1 MAKRKKKKE
10 TKKKFEYSIELY
22 GILLILIGILG
33 ICGYGPCGKLI
44 CAFFAFLF
52 GGLYLVP
59 LVLVIILGIYV
70 IFQKQ
75 YPDFFGSKV
84 LGLSL
89 IIIGLL
95 MVFHGEYAKT
105 ISDSVTILKE
115 TFNETISVFT
125 TVDGASRELAF
136 QNIGGG
142 MIGGALISLSKGLF
156 AYEGTRIIYWILIVS
171 GALLFTGVS
180 IVEFIKK
187 FYRKSKELVPHHSS
201 QEDDSQDSKNILG
214 RVNDSVKIKIN
225 DSNVDNQEPKDNKVV
240 INSIDELKNNKVV
253 VNDQTNKE
261 VPKEVEIVDNTNSNY
276 RLPSTNILDVPKKN
290 KNNNQANIE
299 SNINKLEEVLYEFG
313 IVGKVVAVTVGPA
326 FTQYELELKAG
337 TKLSKLTSIN
347 KEISLVL
354 AKKDVRIQA
363 PIPGKS
369 TVGIEIANDSST
381 IVYIREIM
389 ESLPKDKQDSKLL
402 VALGKDIMSNTMY
415 CEINKTPHLLV
426 AGSTGSGKSV
436 CINCILASI
445 LMRTKPDEVKLLL
458 VDPKKVELSMYN
470 GVPHLL
476 APVVTDPKKA
486 SVALAK
492 IVSEMERRYDIFE
505 EKGVKNIGSYN
516 EMIEKKNANLPDGEK
531 LKKMPYIVVIV
542 DELADLMLVASKE
555 VEDSIMRIT
564 QMARAAGI
572 HLIIATQRP
581 STDVITG
588 VIKANIPSRIS
599 FAVSSGID
607 SRTILD
613 MTGAEKLLGRGDML
627 FLPSGENTPIRI
639 QGAWITEEETK
650 RIVDFVIEQQKAQY
664 DDNMMNLN
672 TRNDSEGSV
681 DAHTEVK
688 DEYDDPLY
696 DEIVEFVITTGKAS
710 ASLLQRRFKLGYN
723 RAARVIDLLEERG
736 IIGPMNGSKP
746 REVLVKL
753 ESANEQ
759 DEEIL

>member
-1 MAKRKKKKE
+1 MGKRKKKKE
-10 TKKKFEYSIELY
+10 TKKSFEYSIELY

-52 GGLYLVP
+52 GSLYLVP
-59 LVLVIILGIYV
+59 LIGIIILGIYI
-70 IFQKQ
+70 IFNKQ
-75 YPDFFGSKV
+75 YPFFFNSKL
-84 LGLSL
+84 LGIYL
-89 IIIGLL
+89 IITGCL
-95 MVFHGEYAKT
+95 MVFHLTYMENIKEST
-105 ISDSVTILKE
+105 SIIKE
-115 TFNETISVFT
+115 TFNEVVNVFS
-125 TVDGASRELAF
+125 TVDGAARDIAF
-136 QNIGGG
+136 KNIGGG
-142 MIGGALISLSKGLF
+142 MLGGIFVSILMSLF
-156 AYEGTRIIYWILIVS
+156 DYQGTVIIYYVLIGS
-171 GALLFTGVS
+171 GIVLFTGFS
-180 IVEFIKK
+180 IVDLIKK
-187 FYRKSKELVPHHSS
+187 MYGKSKELVPKHIPD
-201 QEDDSQDSKNILG
+201 EDNNMLG
-214 RVNDSVKIKIN
+214 KVNDSVKIKIS
-225 DSNVDNQEPKDNKVV
+225 SNENEEEKEELLTSNKVV
-240 INSIDELKNNKVV
+240 ITSMDELKNK
-253 VNDQTNKE
+253 TITENKE
-261 VPKEVEIVDNTNSNY
+261 VVKEDTKEEVKKEIVSNSNY
-276 RLPSTNILDVPKKN
+276 ILPSTTILDVPKKT
-290 KNNNQANIE
+290 KNNNQDGIE
-299 SNINKLEEVLYEFG
+299 DNINKLEEVLREFG
-313 IVGKVVAVTVGPA
+313 IIGKVVAVTVGPA
-326 FTQYELELKAG
+326 FTQYELQLKSG

-354 AKKDVRIQA
+354 AKKDVRILA

-369 TVGIEIANDSST
+369 TVGIEIANDTTSV
-381 IVYIREIM
+381 VYIREIM
-389 ESLPKDKQDSKLL
+389 ESLPKDKSDSKLL

-445 LMRTKPDEVKLLL
+445 IMRAKPDEVKLLL

-470 GVPHLL
+470 GIPHLL

-492 IVSEMERRYDIFE
+492 IVSEMERRYDVFE

-516 EMIEKKNANLPDGEK
+516 DMVEKKNVNLPDGEK
-531 LKKMPYIVVIV
+531 LPKMPYIVVIV

-627 FLPSGENTPIRI
+627 FLPSGENTPMRI

-650 RIVDFVIEQQKAQY
+650 RLVDYAINQQKAQY
-664 DDNMMNLN
+664 DENLMNLN
-672 TRNDSEGSV
+672 VSNNNSGSKV
-681 DAHTEVK
+681 DANTDVK
-688 DEYDDPLY
+688 EEYDDPLY
-696 DEIVEFVITTGKAS
+696 DEIVEFVVTSGKAS

-723 RAARVIDLLEERG
+723 RAARIIDLLEERG
-736 IIGPMNGSKP
+736 IIGPVNGSKP

-753 ESANEQ
+753 ENNYDDS
-759 DEEIL
+759 DVI